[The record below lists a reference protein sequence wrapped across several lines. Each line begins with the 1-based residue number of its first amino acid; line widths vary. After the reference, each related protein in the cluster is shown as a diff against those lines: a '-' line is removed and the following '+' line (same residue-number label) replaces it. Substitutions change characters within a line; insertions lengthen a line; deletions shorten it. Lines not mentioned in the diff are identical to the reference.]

1 MSSVLHID
9 VSMLDGLKELL
20 ADNFVQLISAY
31 ISDGTERLSRLSH
44 AMTSVDLPNVT
55 MESHALKGS
64 SKNIGAEYFAE
75 ICGALE
81 QQARAGNAENFEQ
94 KFAAIE
100 QEFAVIVKELQPYLS

>member
-1 MSSVLHID
+1 MSNALCID
-9 VSMLDGLKELL
+9 TSMLEGLKELL

-31 ISDGTERLSRLSH
+31 INDGTERLNRLGQ
-44 AMTSVDLPNVT
+44 AITIVDLPSVT

-64 SKNIGAEYFAE
+64 SKNIGAQGFAE
-75 ICGALE
+75 LCGALE
-81 QQARAGNAENFEQ
+81 QQARAGDTENFEQ